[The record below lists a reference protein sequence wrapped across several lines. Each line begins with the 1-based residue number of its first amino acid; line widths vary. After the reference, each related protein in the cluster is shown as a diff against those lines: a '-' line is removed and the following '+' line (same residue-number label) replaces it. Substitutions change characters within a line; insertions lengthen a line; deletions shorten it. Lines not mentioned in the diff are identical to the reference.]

1 MSSFPHRGFRFG
13 VQVSKET
20 SARGWAELARRAEGA
35 GYDVFTMPDH
45 FTDQLAPIP
54 ALMAAADATTK
65 LRIGALVFDNDY
77 KHPVVLAKELAT
89 MDLLSD
95 GRVEIGLGA
104 GWMMSDYEEAG
115 IPYDSPKVRI
125 DRFIEGVAVIR
136 GAMADGPFSF
146 SGDHYNITNYNG
158 QPKPVQKR
166 PPLLIGGG
174 GKRVLSYAA
183 READII
189 GIHGT
194 MTAGVV
200 GPEAL
205 ATMTAESVDEKVA
218 IVAAAGA
225 HRLND
230 IEMNIRT
237 FFVKVTDDR
246 AKALEHALA
255 CKRVVIEEFLNGP
268 EISLFGI
275 SDGRNVLPMQPA
287 QDFKRALDGD
297 QGPNTGGMG
306 AYSPLPW
313 APSDIIE
320 DTHKQVLAPMIAEM
334 AARGTPFVGLL
345 YAGLAL
351 TDHGTRVIEFNAR
364 FGDPETQ
371 VLIPLL
377 KTPLATLLYNA
388 ATGNLK
394 GTTLDWNDD
403 SAVTVV
409 LAAEG
414 YPAAPKSGGVITGF
428 SAIDD
433 VQIYHAGTSTTE
445 QGVVASGG
453 RVLTVTGIGEDL
465 TEARN
470 RAYRAISQIRL
481 SGSFYRT
488 DIALNASVAEKGN

>member
-1 MSSFPHRGFRFG
+1 MKILLVGSGGREHALG
-13 VQVSKET
+13 VGLQADPACTELHVAPGNLGIAQFAQCHPLAIT
-20 SARGWAELARRAEGA
+20 DNQAILELAQ
-35 GYDVFTMPDH
+35 
-45 FTDQLAPIP
+45 QLHV
-54 ALMAAADATTK
+54 D
-65 LRIGALVFDNDY
+65 LV
-77 KHPVVLAKELAT
+77 
-89 MDLLSD
+89 
-95 GRVEIGLGA
+95 
-104 GWMMSDYEEAG
+104 
-115 IPYDSPKVRI
+115 
-125 DRFIEGVAVIR
+125 
-136 GAMADGPFSF
+136 
-146 SGDHYNITNYNG
+146 
-158 QPKPVQKR
+158 
-166 PPLLIGGG
+166 
-174 GKRVLSYAA
+174 
-183 READII
+183 
-189 GIHGT
+189 
-194 MTAGVV
+194 VV
-200 GPEAL
+200 GPEVPL
-205 ATMTAESVDEKVA
+205 VNGVA
-218 IVAAAGA
+218 DILRAAGIAVFGPSKAAAQLEGSKNFAKEVMRDAGVPTA
-225 HRLND
+225 HSFTCTTQQEIEIALDAFDAPYVVKDDGLAAGKGVVVTND
-230 IEMNIRT
+230 RQE
-237 FFVKVTDDR
+237 
-246 AKALEHALA
+246 ALEHALA
-255 CKRVVIEEFLNGP
+255 CKRVVIEEYLDGP
-268 EISLFGI
+268 EVSLFGI
-275 SDGRNVLPMQPA
+275 SDGTTIVPMQPA
-287 QDFKRALDGD
+287 QDFKRAYDGD

-320 DTHKQVLAPMIAEM
+320 DTYKQVLAPMIAEM

-351 TDHGTRVIEFNAR
+351 TDHGPRVIEFNAR

-403 SAVTVV
+403 SSVTVV

-428 SAIDD
+428 SSIDN
-433 VQIYHAGTSTTE
+433 VQIYHAGTSQTE

>member
-1 MSSFPHRGFRFG
+1 MKILLVGSGGREHALG
-13 VQVSKET
+13 VGLQADPACTELHVAPGNPGIAQFAQCHPLVIT
-20 SARGWAELARRAEGA
+20 DNQAILELAQ
-35 GYDVFTMPDH
+35 
-45 FTDQLAPIP
+45 QLEVE
-54 ALMAAADATTK
+54 
-65 LRIGALVFDNDY
+65 LV
-77 KHPVVLAKELAT
+77 
-89 MDLLSD
+89 
-95 GRVEIGLGA
+95 
-104 GWMMSDYEEAG
+104 
-115 IPYDSPKVRI
+115 
-125 DRFIEGVAVIR
+125 
-136 GAMADGPFSF
+136 
-146 SGDHYNITNYNG
+146 
-158 QPKPVQKR
+158 
-166 PPLLIGGG
+166 
-174 GKRVLSYAA
+174 
-183 READII
+183 
-189 GIHGT
+189 
-194 MTAGVV
+194 VV
-200 GPEAL
+200 GPEVPL
-205 ATMTAESVDEKVA
+205 VNGVA
-218 IVAAAGA
+218 DLLRAAGIAVFGPSKAAAQLEGSKNFAKEVMRDAGVPTA
-225 HRLND
+225 HSFTCTTQHEIEIALDAFDAPYVVKDDGLAAGKGVVVTND
-230 IEMNIRT
+230 RQE
-237 FFVKVTDDR
+237 
-246 AKALEHALA
+246 ALDHALA
-255 CKRVVIEEFLNGP
+255 CKRIVIEEYLDGP
-268 EISLFGI
+268 EVSLFGI
-275 SDGRNVLPMQPA
+275 SDGTTVIPMQPA

-320 DTHKQVLAPMIAEM
+320 DTYKQVLAPMIAEM

-377 KTPLATLLYNA
+377 KTPLATLLYKA

-394 GTTLDWNDD
+394 ETTLDWRDD

-414 YPAAPKSGGVITGF
+414 YPSAPKSGGAITGF
-428 SAIDD
+428 STIDN

-481 SGSFYRT
+481 AGSFYRT

>member
-1 MSSFPHRGFRFG
+1 MKILLVGSGGREHALG
-13 VQVSKET
+13 VGLQADPACTELHVAPGNPGIAQFAQCHPLVIT
-20 SARGWAELARRAEGA
+20 DNQAILELAQ
-35 GYDVFTMPDH
+35 
-45 FTDQLAPIP
+45 QLHV
-54 ALMAAADATTK
+54 D
-65 LRIGALVFDNDY
+65 LV
-77 KHPVVLAKELAT
+77 
-89 MDLLSD
+89 
-95 GRVEIGLGA
+95 
-104 GWMMSDYEEAG
+104 
-115 IPYDSPKVRI
+115 
-125 DRFIEGVAVIR
+125 
-136 GAMADGPFSF
+136 
-146 SGDHYNITNYNG
+146 
-158 QPKPVQKR
+158 
-166 PPLLIGGG
+166 
-174 GKRVLSYAA
+174 
-183 READII
+183 
-189 GIHGT
+189 
-194 MTAGVV
+194 VV
-200 GPEAL
+200 GPEVPL
-205 ATMTAESVDEKVA
+205 VNGVA
-218 IVAAAGA
+218 DILRAAGIAVFGPSKAAAQVEGSKNFAKEVMRDAGVPTA
-225 HRLND
+225 HSFTCTTQQEIEIALDAFDAPYVVKDDGLAAGKGVVVTND
-230 IEMNIRT
+230 RQE
-237 FFVKVTDDR
+237 
-246 AKALEHALA
+246 ALEHALA
-255 CKRVVIEEFLNGP
+255 CKRVVIEEYLDGP
-268 EISLFGI
+268 EVSLFGI
-275 SDGRNVLPMQPA
+275 SDGTTIVPMQPA

-428 SAIDD
+428 SSIDD